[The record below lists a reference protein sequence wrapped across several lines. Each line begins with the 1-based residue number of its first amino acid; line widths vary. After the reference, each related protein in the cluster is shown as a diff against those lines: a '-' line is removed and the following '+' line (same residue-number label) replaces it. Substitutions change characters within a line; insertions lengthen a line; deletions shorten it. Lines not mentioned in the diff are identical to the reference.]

1 MRPHPEV
8 LGDVGPGRGRVLAAA
23 HRTWCHLR
31 PPIPRRRLLD
41 SPASPQSP
49 RCCSGARAG
58 LPPPGRRLCSALRLE
73 RPLPRR
79 PRGSALTVARPPLQR
94 PLRAARPG
102 ARQGRVHLLKLGGSC
117 VLLCPLSWERNSP
130 WLEALGR
137 APRSS
142 LPSLALRFRRGTPAL
157 CSCPPA
163 PTGVHRGALR
173 ETPRC
178 VPSS

>member
-23 HRTWCHLR
+23 HRTWCHLC

-49 RCCSGARAG
+49 LLLGHTRRA
-58 LPPPGRRLCSALRLE
+58 PAS
-73 RPLPRR
+73 RP
-79 PRGSALTVARPPLQR
+79 APLQR
-94 PLRAARPG
+94 PPPG
-102 ARQGRVHLLKLGGSC
+102 APSAQTSTWLRPHRRPPSAPAAPPCSPPWCPAGSRPPLETGRVTCPALPTELG
-117 VLLCPLSWERNSP
+117 VNSP

-137 APRSS
+137 APRGS